1 MLPGSFPPENSDS
14 HLSPSTAPVPATYL
28 ARRFAQ
34 LGVVLLLVSVA
45 VFSIMHALPGDP
57 VQLMLSGAESGSVT
71 PERQQQLREEM
82 GLNDPLP
89 MQYGR
94 FLSGAATG
102 DLGTS
107 VRLRQPVLDLILDRL
122 GSTLALSLGGILF
135 AVLIGVTTGVLAA
148 LKQGSWI
155 DGFSRVLAYAGVSLP
170 LFWLG
175 LLLILAFAFW
185 LPWFPPAGSE
195 GIRSLILPSLSLG
208 LVSAGVIARLT
219 RASLLEVLVQDY
231 IRTAWAKG
239 LPKRIVYLRHALRNA
254 LIPVLTILGLQFG
267 AMLAGAVVTETVF
280 SRPGLGRLVV
290 SAILWKDYPLVQG
303 IVLFMAAMYV
313 VVNLLVD
320 LLAAWLDPRIR
331 EEAAA

>member
-1 MLPGSFPPENSDS
+1 MLAS
-14 HLSPSTAPVPATYL
+14 YL
-28 ARRFAQ
+28 ARRLAQ

-45 VFSIMHALPGDP
+45 VFAIMHALPGDP

-71 PERQQQLREEM
+71 PERQEQLREEM

-89 MQYGR
+89 VQYGR
-94 FLSGAATG
+94 FLGGAATG

-155 DGFSRVLAYAGVSLP
+155 DGFSRILAYAGVSLP

-185 LPWFPPAGSE
+185 LPWFPPAGSQ
-195 GIRSLILPSLSLG
+195 GIRSLVLPSLSLG

-231 IRTAWAKG
+231 VRTAWAKG

-254 LIPVLTILGLQFG
+254 LIPVLTMLGLQFG

-303 IVLFMAAMYV
+303 IVLFMATMYV
-313 VVNLLVD
+313 VVNLGVD

-331 EEAAA
+331 DEAPA

>member
-1 MLPGSFPPENSDS
+1 ML
-14 HLSPSTAPVPATYL
+14 ATFL

-34 LGVVLLLVSVA
+34 FGVLLLLVSVA

-71 PERQQQLREEM
+71 PERQEQLREEM

-89 MQYGR
+89 VQYGR
-94 FLSGAATG
+94 FLGGAVTG

-135 AVLIGVTTGVLAA
+135 ALVIGVTTGVLAA

-175 LLLILAFAFW
+175 LLLILVFAFW

-195 GIRSLILPSLSLG
+195 GIRSLVLPSLSLG

-219 RASLLEVLVQDY
+219 RASLREVLVEDY

-239 LPKRIVYLRHALRNA
+239 LPRHVVYLRHALRNA
-254 LIPVLTILGLQFG
+254 FVPVLTMLGLQFG

-303 IVLFMAAMYV
+303 IVLFMATMYV
-313 VVNLLVD
+313 LVNLAVD

-331 EEAAA
+331 DEAPA

>member
-1 MLPGSFPPENSDS
+1 MFAN
-14 HLSPSTAPVPATYL
+14 YL
-28 ARRFAQ
+28 AGRIAQ
-34 LGVVLLLVSVA
+34 LGIVLLLVSVA

-71 PERQQQLREEM
+71 PERQEQLREEM
-82 GLNDPLP
+82 GLNDPLYV
-89 MQYGR
+89 QYGR
-94 FLSGAATG
+94 FLRGAVTA

-107 VRLRQPVLDLILDRL
+107 VRLRAPVLDLILDRL

-135 AVLIGVTTGVLAA
+135 AVIIGVTTGVMAA

-175 LLLILAFAFW
+175 LLLILVFAFW

-195 GIRSLILPSLSLG
+195 GLRSLVLPSLSLG
-208 LVSAGVIARLT
+208 LLSAGVIARLT
-219 RASLLEVLVQDY
+219 RASLLEVLVEDY
-231 IRTAWAKG
+231 VRAAWAKG
-239 LPKRIVYLRHALRNA
+239 LPKRIVYLRHALQNA
-254 LIPVLTILGLQFG
+254 FLPVLTILGLQFG

-303 IVLFMAAMYV
+303 IVLFMATAYV
-313 VVNLLVD
+313 LVNLLVD

-331 EEAAA
+331 DATPA

>member
-1 MLPGSFPPENSDS
+1 ML
-14 HLSPSTAPVPATYL
+14 ATYL
-28 ARRFAQ
+28 ARRLAH
-34 LGVVLLLVSVA
+34 LGVVLLLVSVT

-71 PERQQQLREEM
+71 PERQEQLREEM

-89 MQYGR
+89 VQYGR
-94 FLSGAATG
+94 FLGGAVTG
-102 DLGTS
+102 DFGTS

-175 LLLILAFAFW
+175 LLLILVFSFRLA
-185 LPWFPPAGSE
+185 WFPPAGSE
-195 GIRSLILPSLSLG
+195 GIRSLVLPSLSLG

-219 RASLLEVLVQDY
+219 RASLREVLVEDY

-239 LPKRIVYLRHALRNA
+239 LPRRIVYLRHALRNA
-254 LIPVLTILGLQFG
+254 LLPVVTMLGLQFG

-303 IVLFMAAMYV
+303 IVLCMAAMYV
-313 VVNLLVD
+313 LVNLLVD

-331 EEAAA
+331 DEAPA

>member
-1 MLPGSFPPENSDS
+1 ML
-14 HLSPSTAPVPATYL
+14 ATYL
-28 ARRFAQ
+28 TRRLVH

-45 VFSIMHALPGDP
+45 VFAIMHALPGDP

-71 PERQQQLREEM
+71 PERQEQLREEM
-82 GLNDPLP
+82 GLNDPLAV
-89 MQYGR
+89 QYGR
-94 FLSGAATG
+94 FLGGAVTG
-102 DLGTS
+102 DFGTS

-175 LLLILAFAFW
+175 LLLILVFSFQLA
-185 LPWFPPAGSE
+185 WFPPAGSE
-195 GIRSLILPSLSLG
+195 GIRSLVLPSLSLG

-219 RASLLEVLVQDY
+219 RASLREVLVEDY

-239 LPKRIVYLRHALRNA
+239 LPRHIVYLRHALRNA
-254 LIPVLTILGLQFG
+254 LLPVVTMLGLQFG

-331 EEAAA
+331 EEAPV

>member
-1 MLPGSFPPENSDS
+1 M
-14 HLSPSTAPVPATYL
+14 PATFL
-28 ARRFAQ
+28 ARRLAQ

-71 PERQQQLREEM
+71 PERQEQLREEM

-89 MQYGR
+89 VQYGR
-94 FLSGAATG
+94 FLGGAVTG

-135 AVLIGVTTGVLAA
+135 ALVIGVTTGVLAA

-175 LLLILAFAFW
+175 LLLILVFAFR

-195 GIRSLILPSLSLG
+195 GIRSLVLPSLSLG

-219 RASLLEVLVQDY
+219 RASLREVLVEDY

-239 LPKRIVYLRHALRNA
+239 LPRHIVYLRHALRNA
-254 LIPVLTILGLQFG
+254 LLPVLTMLGLQFG

-303 IVLFMAAMYV
+303 IVLFMATMYV
-313 VVNLLVD
+313 LVNLGVD

-331 EEAAA
+331 DEAPA

>member
-1 MLPGSFPPENSDS
+1 ML
-14 HLSPSTAPVPATYL
+14 ATYL
-28 ARRFAQ
+28 ARRLAQ
-34 LGVVLLLVSVA
+34 LGIVLLLVSVA
-45 VFSIMHALPGDP
+45 VFAIMHALPGDP

-71 PERQQQLREEM
+71 PERQEQLREEM

-89 MQYGR
+89 VQYGR
-94 FLSGAATG
+94 FLRGAVTG
-102 DLGTS
+102 DLGVS

-122 GSTLALSLGGILF
+122 GPTLALSLGGILF

-148 LKQGSWI
+148 LRQGSWI
-155 DGFSRVLAYAGVSLP
+155 DGLSRVLAYVGVSLP

-175 LLLILAFAFW
+175 LLLILVFSFQ
-185 LPWFPPAGSE
+185 LSWFPPAGSE
-195 GIRSLILPSLSLG
+195 GIRSLVLPSLTLG

-219 RASLLEVLVQDY
+219 RASLREVLVEDY
-231 IRTAWAKG
+231 IRTARAKG
-239 LPKRIVYLRHALRNA
+239 LPNRIVYLRHALRNA
-254 LIPVLTILGLQFG
+254 LLPVVTMLGLQFG

-303 IVLFMAAMYV
+303 IVLCMAAMYV
-313 VVNLLVD
+313 LVNLLVD

-331 EEAAA
+331 DEAPA

>member
-1 MLPGSFPPENSDS
+1 MLAN
-14 HLSPSTAPVPATYL
+14 YL

-45 VFSIMHALPGDP
+45 VFAIMHALPGDP

-71 PERQQQLREEM
+71 PERQEQLREEM

-89 MQYGR
+89 VQYGR
-94 FLSGAATG
+94 FLGGAATG

-122 GSTLALSLGGILF
+122 GSTLALSFGGILF
-135 AVLIGVTTGVLAA
+135 AVLIGVTTGILAA

-155 DGFSRVLAYAGVSLP
+155 DGFSRILAYAGVSLP

-185 LPWFPPAGSE
+185 LPWFPPAGSA

-231 IRTAWAKG
+231 VRTAWAKG

-254 LIPVLTILGLQFG
+254 LIPVLTMLGLQFG

-303 IVLFMAAMYV
+303 IVLFMATMYV
-313 VVNLLVD
+313 VVNLGVD

-331 EEAAA
+331 DEAPA

>member
-1 MLPGSFPPENSDS
+1 
-14 HLSPSTAPVPATYL
+14 
-28 ARRFAQ
+28 
-34 LGVVLLLVSVA
+34 
-45 VFSIMHALPGDP
+45 
-57 VQLMLSGAESGSVT
+57 MLSGAESGSVT

-89 MQYGR
+89 VQYGR

-195 GIRSLILPSLSLG
+195 GIRSLVLPSLSLG

-239 LPKRIVYLRHALRNA
+239 LPKRIVYVRHALRNA
-254 LIPVLTILGLQFG
+254 LIPVLTMLGLQFG

-320 LLAAWLDPRIR
+320 LLSAWLDPRIR

>member
-1 MLPGSFPPENSDS
+1 MLAS
-14 HLSPSTAPVPATYL
+14 YL
-28 ARRFAQ
+28 ARRLAQ

-71 PERQQQLREEM
+71 PERQEQLREEM

-89 MQYGR
+89 VQYGR
-94 FLSGAATG
+94 FLGGAATG

-122 GSTLALSLGGILF
+122 GSTLALSFGGILF
-135 AVLIGVTTGVLAA
+135 AVLIGVTTGILAA

-155 DGFSRVLAYAGVSLP
+155 DGFSRILAYAGVSLP

-231 IRTAWAKG
+231 VRTAWAKG

-254 LIPVLTILGLQFG
+254 LIPVLTMLGLQFG

-303 IVLFMAAMYV
+303 IVLFMATMYV
-313 VVNLLVD
+313 VVNLGVD

-331 EEAAA
+331 DEAPA